1 MDLAIV
7 VIWQSVLMFLFMAI
21 GFLLFKTGK
30 ITPKGSKSIA
40 NVLIYVIMPA
50 VMIKSFC
57 KEPTF
62 ENVKA
67 FGFSAIIGLGAVL
80 ISILISRLFFSDKG
94 IEEFASA
101 FCNVGF
107 FGVPLMQATPLGSDG
122 VFYIATVL
130 AFINIGQWTYGV
142 MRITGKKVKEI
153 FSPKKLLLSP
163 FVIATGIGL
172 VLFLTGF
179 GVKMAEIEITKK
191 LVFGV
196 IDGLAVVNTPIA
208 MIVMGVYLAQTDF
221 KSLITSTSIYMVSLV
236 RLIITPTALLLALWA
251 VPSNLFAIKMAV
263 FIAMI
268 CPVGANV
275 AVYAELHGKD
285 YAHAVKTVT
294 VSTIFSIITMPVF
307 VLLANSL
314 WLI

>member
-7 VIWQSVLMFLFMAI
+7 VVWQTILMFLFMSI
-21 GFLLFKTGK
+21 GFVLFKTGK
-30 ITPKGSKSIA
+30 ITPKGSKSLA

-62 ENVKA
+62 ESVKA
-67 FGFSAIIGLGAVL
+67 LGISAIIGLGAVL
-80 ISILISRLFFSDKG
+80 ISIFVARLFFSDKG

-107 FGVPLMQATPLGSDG
+107 FGIPLMQATPLGSDG
-122 VFYIATVL
+122 VFYIAMLL

-142 MRITGKKVKEI
+142 MRITGKKVKDV

-163 FVIATGIGL
+163 FVIATGVGL
-172 VLFLTGF
+172 VLFLTGL
-179 GVKMAEIEITKK
+179 GVKMAEVEITKK

-196 IDGLAVVNTPIA
+196 IDGLSGANAAIA
-208 MIVMGVYLAQTDF
+208 MLVMGVYLAQTDF
-221 KSLITSTSIYMVSLV
+221 KSLVESTSVYLVSLV
-236 RLIITPTALLLALWA
+236 RLIITPAVLLLVLWA
-251 VPSNLFAIKMAV
+251 VPNNLFAIKMAV

-285 YAHAVKTVT
+285 YSHAVKTVT
-294 VSTIFSIITMPVF
+294 MSTIFSIVTMPVF
-307 VLLANSL
+307 VLLANAL
-314 WLI
+314 WI

>member
-1 MDLAIV
+1 M
-7 VIWQSVLMFLFMAI
+7 
-21 GFLLFKTGK
+21 LFKTEK

-57 KEPTF
+57 KEPTLA
-62 ENVKA
+62 NVKA
-67 FGFSAIIGLGAVL
+67 FGLSALIGLLAVL
-80 ISILISRLFFSDKG
+80 VSILVSRLFFSNKG
-94 IEEFASA
+94 IEEFASS

-122 VFYIATVL
+122 VFYIANVL

-142 MRITGKKVKEI
+142 MRITGKPVKEV

-163 FVIATGIGL
+163 FVIATGIGI

-179 GVKMAEIEITKK
+179 GVKMSQIEITKK
-191 LVFGV
+191 LVVGV
-196 IDGLAVVNTPIA
+196 IDGLSVVNTPLA
-208 MIVMGVYLAQTDF
+208 MIIMGVYLAQTDF
-221 KSLITSTSIYMVSLV
+221 KSLLTSTSIYMVSVV
-236 RLIITPTALLLALWA
+236 RLVVIPIALLLVLWA
-251 VPSNLFAIKMAV
+251 VPSSLLSIKMAV

-275 AVYAELHGKD
+275 AVYAEIHGKD
-285 YAHAVKTVT
+285 YSHAVKTVT
-294 VSTIFSIITMPVF
+294 VSTIFAIITMPLF
-307 VLLANSL
+307 IMLADFL
-314 WLI
+314 WLL

>member
-1 MDLAIV
+1 
-7 VIWQSVLMFLFMAI
+7 
-21 GFLLFKTGK
+21 
-30 ITPKGSKSIA
+30 
-40 NVLIYVIMPA
+40 
-50 VMIKSFC
+50 MIKSFC
-57 KEPTF
+57 KEPTL

-67 FGFSAIIGLGAVL
+67 FGLSAAIGFGAVI
-80 ISILISRLFFSDKG
+80 ISILVARLFFNDKG

-142 MRITGKKVKEI
+142 MRITGKSVKEV

-163 FVIATGIGL
+163 FVIATGIGV

-179 GVKMAEIEITKK
+179 GVKMSQIEITKK
-191 LVFGV
+191 LVVGV
-196 IDGLAVVNTPIA
+196 IDGLSVVNTPLA
-208 MIVMGVYLAQTDF
+208 MIIMGVYLAQTDF
-221 KSLITSTSIYMVSLV
+221 KSLLTSTSIYMVSLV
-236 RLIITPTALLLALWA
+236 RLVVIPIALVLVLWG
-251 VPSNLFAIKMAV
+251 VPKSLFAIKMAV

-275 AVYAELHGKD
+275 AVYAEIHGKD

-294 VSTIFSIITMPVF
+294 MSTIFSIITMPLF
-307 VLLANSL
+307 IMLADFL
-314 WLI
+314 WLL